1 MAFGQKLSDQS
12 SVRQDIARSRCEI
25 EQARLL
31 VLKAAAEMDRAG
43 AKGARDYI
51 SMVKI
56 IGPALA
62 ENVAQRA
69 IQVFGAKGVSQ
80 DTPMAS
86 MWKLARIMRI
96 ADGPDE
102 VHMSQLAKLTIRQL
116 VAAAPAPA

>member
-1 MAFGQKLSDQS
+1 M
-12 SVRQDIARSRCEI
+12 RQDIARSRCEI

-116 VAAAPAPA
+116 AGAPAPA